1 MTNPKTTAE
10 AFETFDENL
19 KLNPLE
25 RARAEVTHREITAL
39 LTMKGL
45 IVSAFLQG
53 SFARKTMI
61 SPLRD
66 IDKVVVLHPDLDGLT
81 PDEVMTRIEA
91 VLRVAY
97 PEATFERSRHALQV
111 DFGKESFYFDTVPA
125 WESEG
130 QDDDVMI
137 ANRETGGWDRSNTR
151 TLIRVVAE
159 RNRLSGG
166 VWIHQ
171 VRMAKQVV
179 KHLLDGIVP
188 GLHVE
193 SWTFIAVTGRMTHD
207 AALSKI
213 LEAGAALLGDTY
225 TEPTGV
231 EVISDRLKPDVIAQ
245 AKPVLQ
251 RAALRAAEA
260 RRLTRTGDHN
270 EAIRIWRELC
280 GDCFPDPRPQD
291 VASAL
296 GAAFAGNAVTSSGAV
311 SSTRVGH
318 QANRATRSWGPR

>member
-1 MTNPKTTAE
+1 MTHPKTTAE

-25 RARAEVTHREITAL
+25 RIRAETTHREITAL
-39 LTMKGL
+39 LIAKGV
-45 IVSAFLQG
+45 IVAAFLQG

-61 SPLRD
+61 APLRD
-66 IDKVVVLHPDLDGLT
+66 IDKVVVLHPDLDGLS
-81 PDEVMTRIEA
+81 PEEVMNRIEA
-91 VLRVAY
+91 VLRAAY
-97 PEATFERSRHALQV
+97 PRATFDRSRHALQV

-125 WESEG
+125 WESVDE
-130 QDDDVMI
+130 DDDVMI

-159 RNRLSGG
+159 RNKLSGG

-193 SWTFIAVTGRMTHD
+193 SWAFIAVTGRMTHD
-207 AALSKI
+207 AALTRI
-213 LEAGAALLGDTY
+213 LEFGAELLGSSY

-231 EVISDRLKPDVIAQ
+231 EVISDRLKPDVIAE

-260 RRLTRTGDHN
+260 RRLTEAGDHN

-280 GDCFPDPRPQD
+280 GDCFPDPQPQD
-291 VASAL
+291 AASAL
-296 GAAFAGNAVTSSGAV
+296 GAAFAGNAVTSSGGV
-311 SSTRVGH
+311 SSTRAGH
-318 QANRATRSWGPR
+318 QTNRATRSWGPG